1 MAESAYPKKTIRIFS
16 LLLIV
21 TAKHFYWV
29 WVKSYARWKMF
40 TAENIGVYTIFIVLF
55 GFGILGYLLT
65 RFKK

>member
-21 TAKHFYWV
+21 TAILFYWI
-29 WVKSYARWKMF
+29 WGMSYGSWNLF
-40 TAENIGVYTIFIVLF
+40 TTENIGVYTIFIVLL
-55 GFGILGYLLT
+55 GFGVLGYLLS